1 MPLADAVLE
10 SRSLFVVCA
19 ARGWR
24 CQGSVHLVAPHRL
37 ECVRRTDPGGEQSYP
52 PPDPSGRP
60 LALSSAQSERA
71 AVCQSTSTP
80 SPMLPLYRMDNPA
93 YSLAARQ
100 LPTAHRGAIS
110 GESARCQW
118 RCKFSRSCF
127 FVHGSRLY
135 EMPHSCSRCMYAS
148 ASASASASAGHQ
160 LSIFR
165 TQLIQ
170 CRDNS
175 HPLCAVSPRPS
186 THGAMRWMIV

>member
-1 MPLADAVLE
+1 
-10 SRSLFVVCA
+10 
-19 ARGWR
+19 
-24 CQGSVHLVAPHRL
+24 
-37 ECVRRTDPGGEQSYP
+37 
-52 PPDPSGRP
+52 
-60 LALSSAQSERA
+60 
-71 AVCQSTSTP
+71 
-80 SPMLPLYRMDNPA
+80 MLLLYRMDNPA

-100 LPTAHRGAIS
+100 LPTAHRGTIS

-118 RCKFSRSCF
+118 RCLFSRSRF
-127 FVHGSRLY
+127 FVHGNRLY
-135 EMPHSCSRCMYAS
+135 EMPYSCSRCMY

-186 THGAMRWMIV
+186 THGAMRWMIDSTCAPAIRNPPRHCVAVREVQCSLRLPHPSGDLPLPAPPQDARRTNARHASQASLSASRRPSPPYI